1 MSERKQGEITRL
13 LHDWRKGDSEA
24 FEQLMPLVYT
34 ELRHI
39 AAGLMRRERGDHTL
53 QPTALL
59 HELYFRLVQQQ
70 RGASEW
76 GDRAHFFTF
85 AAKLMRMILVDYA
98 RAHGAQ
104 RRGGDFM
111 KLPLSDDLSWLG
123 QQESDIID
131 LDRALEKLEQLDP
144 RKARIVE
151 LRFFICCSVDEIA
164 ENLKIS
170 KATVDR
176 DLKFIRGWIYREL
189 RVKPPAKAAE

>member
-13 LHDWRKGDSEA
+13 LHDWRKGDGEA

-151 LRFFICCSVDEIA
+151 LRFFISCSVDEIA

-189 RVKPPAKAAE
+189 RVKPAAKAPE

>member
-1 MSERKQGEITRL
+1 
-13 LHDWRKGDSEA
+13 
-24 FEQLMPLVYT
+24 MPLVYN
-34 ELRHI
+34 ELRNI

-59 HELYFRLVQQQ
+59 HELYFRLVQQ
-70 RGASEW
+70 RGTSDW

-123 QQESDIID
+123 QRESDIID
-131 LDRALEKLEQLDP
+131 LDRALEKLERLDP

-151 LRFFICCSVDEIA
+151 LRFFIACSMEEIA

-189 RVKPPAKAAE
+189 RGKPPAKPVE